1 MITGL
6 FRLLELVVFFVGDGG
21 EPFGGGLLAGKLKG
35 EVCEPAVGCGSVPVF
50 YVGGNV
56 DDGAGLDFDCGF
68 VFFLLPTVSC
78 YADEHLAS
86 ALRGV
91 VDVPVITTAGFK
103 GDVGD
108 VHLFP

>member
-1 MITGL
+1 M
-6 FRLLELVVFFVGDGG
+6 LLEFVVFFVGDGV
-21 EPFGGGLLAGKLKG
+21 EPFGGGLLAGEFKG
-35 EVCEPAVGCGSVPVF
+35 EVCEPAVGRGSVPVF

-68 VFFLLPTVSC
+68 AFFLVPAVSC